1 MHKQRTQIALTLV
14 IAIVAFAFNVGLQ
27 SYMRPHARD
36 GIYFQ
41 EWTSDTMMQTVA
53 IEDLSKHPFETLW
66 NIHIQPPGFDTLRA
80 GLASWWSPREGLELL
95 HKVDRSIYTVW
106 IIVSTLLSVTIFMWL
121 SQTTKA
127 WYAFFATLLFIP
139 HPGVIFYSTL
149 LETSFLS
156 GFLILLTYYFLWRLA
171 KEPSRSVLPVT
182 LAVLSLFFTRSM
194 FQGPWIVLFTLS
206 LLLLRVP
213 LKSITTFV
221 VVCGIVMGSYLT
233 KHYYK
238 FETSSTHG
246 WRGLNFCRGINSFE
260 RFSLPP
266 YLNRVKELPA
276 GSDEEKS
283 LPATLVRREKLTGA
297 PNLNHIS
304 YVEHN
309 KEIWRYCYEQ
319 FRKMSWSHLV
329 SSYRENIEIYFTPS
343 SRYVTPHVI
352 VDTLP
357 WRDGYDK
364 LFSKPI
370 LPVALITSLFLAL
383 LTTRLRDIPSLVAL
397 LLPGLF
403 VLAICVTAEKGENMR
418 MKIFLEPVF
427 YVLIATQGY
436 RLVSAVGRAVLAPS
450 LFFSS
455 RFKVHG
461 RS

>member
-1 MHKQRTQIALTLV
+1 MYKQRIQLALAVVVAILALT
-14 IAIVAFAFNVGLQ
+14 FNVGLQ

-36 GIYFQ
+36 GVYFQ

-66 NIHIQPPGFDTLRA
+66 NIHIQPPAFDALRA
-80 GLASWWSPREGLELL
+80 VLAYWGSPLEGAQLL
-95 HKVDRSIYTVW
+95 HKVDHSIYTVW
-106 IIVSTLLSVTIFMWL
+106 AVVSTLLSVTIFMWL
-121 SQTTKA
+121 SQTTRT

-156 GFLILLTYYFLWRLA
+156 GFLILLTYYLLWRLA
-171 KEPSRSVLPVT
+171 KDPKRSVLPVT

-194 FQGPWIVLFTLS
+194 FQGPWIVLFITS

-213 LKSITTFV
+213 LKSVATFV
-221 VVCGIVMGSYLT
+221 LVCGVVMSCYLT

-238 FETSSTHG
+238 FGTFSTHG

-266 YLNRVKELPA
+266 YLNRVKELPP
-276 GSDEEKS
+276 GGDEERS
-283 LPATLVRREKLTGA
+283 LPVTLLRREKLTGA

-309 KEIWRYCYEQ
+309 KEIWRYCDEQ
-319 FRKMSWSHLV
+319 FRKMPWAHLMN
-329 SSYRENIEIYFTPS
+329 SYRENMEIYFRPS
-343 SRYVTPHVI
+343 SRYVTAHII
-352 VDTLP
+352 VDALP
-357 WRDGYDK
+357 WRDTYDK
-364 LFSKPI
+364 LFSQPI
-370 LPVALITSLFLAL
+370 LPIAIIISMIIALVTS
-383 LTTRLRDIPSLVAL
+383 RLRDIPTLLAL

-403 VLAICVTAEKGENMR
+403 VFAICITAEKGENMR

-427 YVLIATQGY
+427 YVLIVTQGY
-436 RLVSAVGRAVLAPS
+436 RLMSRMWQFMRSA
-450 LFFSS
+450 FSAQL
-455 RFKVHG
+455 
-461 RS
+461 